1 MQAKSLTPILSVGPQ
16 LNIADLAAAAERF
29 RAIINNRPDG
39 EEPGQP
45 SSAEIQAEAERL
57 GLQYRHIPIAP
68 GQFPDDCVR
77 AFADALTE
85 LEGPVFA
92 FCRTGTRS
100 TSLWALTQAARGTP
114 NGALRAAA
122 EAGYDLRALWPRLDQ
137 VAQHPPT
144 SSSAE

>member
-1 MQAKSLTPILSVGPQ
+1 MQAKPLTPTLSVGPQ
-16 LNIADLAAAAERF
+16 LSLTDLASAAQRF

-45 SSAEIQAEAERL
+45 SSAEIEAEAKRL
-57 GLQYRHIPIAP
+57 GLQYRHIPIVP
-68 GQFPDDCVR
+68 GQFPDDSVR
-77 AFADALTE
+77 AFANALTE

-100 TSLWALTQAARGTP
+100 TSLWALTEAARGTA

-122 EAGYDLRALWPRLDQ
+122 EAGYDLHALWPRLEQ
-137 VAQHPPT
+137 IAQHPPT
-144 SSSAE
+144 EQ

>member
-1 MQAKSLTPILSVGPQ
+1 MHAKPLTPILAVGPQ
-16 LNIADLAAAAERF
+16 LAVVDIASAAEQF

-45 SSAEIQAEAERL
+45 SSAQIKAEAERL
-57 GLQYRHIPIAP
+57 GLQYRHIPIVP
-68 GQFPDDCVR
+68 GQFPDDSIR

-100 TSLWALTQAARGTP
+100 TSLWALTEAARGTP
-114 NGALRAAA
+114 NGALRTAA
-122 EAGYDLRALWPRLDQ
+122 EAGYDLRALWPRLEQ

-144 SSSAE
+144 TSSAA